1 MARSE
6 KAASRIGLLL
16 ALAAPLLVV
25 LWVVAQA
32 SGLAL
37 GFWPT
42 VVLIPLVMLAVTL
55 AQGPVEVYLATCGPS
70 QVPRGLVPFTLG
82 YLAFHAERACWP
94 LPVMVLTVL
103 GPVVLLGLAWAGF
116 MILAFV

>member
-1 MARSE
+1 MVRSE

-16 ALAAPLLVV
+16 ALAPPLLVV
-25 LWVVAQA
+25 LWVVVQA

-42 VVLIPLVMLAVTL
+42 VVLIPLAMIAVTL
-55 AQGPVEVYLATCGPS
+55 AQGPVEDYLAATESS

-82 YLAFHAERACWP
+82 YLAFHAKRARWP
-94 LPVMVLTVL
+94 LPVMVVTVL

-116 MILAFV
+116 MILAFA